1 MVETIRPETIMSIGT
16 VHFNSAAL
24 SHAGSVS
31 TGISP
36 HGVPAE
42 VAADQRNL
50 IQAVKS
56 VSPAELFG
64 DNTELSFVFDRDTRK
79 TLVRVLDRTTGEV
92 LMQIPAERVLQKAH
106 EMSHR

>member
-1 MVETIRPETIMSIGT
+1 MSIGT
-16 VHFNSAAL
+16 IHFNSA
-24 SHAGSVS
+24 SHSYTGSVA

-79 TLVRVLDRTTGEV
+79 TLVRVINRTTQEV
-92 LMQIPAERVLQKAH
+92 MMQIPAERVIQMAR
-106 EMSHR
+106 EASHR